1 MFAIFVAFLF
11 NMVTTFIGCLL
22 LLRTYIFY
30 QRLSIFDPV
39 ARLSW
44 ACTNWLVVPLS
55 QVFRPTQ
62 RWEPAS
68 IAGAYIMALVVAL
81 VMREVHGLPVDLIMV
96 PLCAVFVAIRWLL
109 ELVLWGT
116 IIFVILS
123 WVQPTS
129 PSYAMLWRLTNPFL
143 GPVSRMV
150 PRIANIDFSPVV
162 VFLVVNCLLY
172 WVAPLSQGYLF
183 M

>member
-1 MFAIFVAFLF
+1 MFANFVAFFF
-11 NMVTTFIGCLL
+11 NMITTFIGCML
-22 LLRTYIFY
+22 LLRTYVFY

-39 ARLSW
+39 ARMAW
-44 ACTNWLVVPLS
+44 ATTNWLVIPLS

-68 IAGAYIMALVVAL
+68 MIGAVIMALVVVL
-81 VMREVHGLPVDLIMV
+81 VTREVNGMPVDFLMV
-96 PLCAVFVAIRWLL
+96 PICAVFVAIRWFL

-116 IIFVILS
+116 IIFVLLS
-123 WVQPTS
+123 WLQPTS

-143 GPVSRMV
+143 GPISARL

-162 VFLVVNCLLY
+162 VFLIVNMLLY
-172 WVAPLSQGYLF
+172 WVTPLSHGYF
-183 M
+183 F

>member
-1 MFAIFVAFLF
+1 MFANFVAFLF
-11 NMVTTFIGCLL
+11 NMITTFIGCLL

-30 QRLSIFDPV
+30 QRLSIFDPI
-39 ARLSW
+39 ARLAW
-44 ACTNWLVVPLS
+44 ATTNWLVVPLS
-55 QVFRPTQ
+55 QVFRPTL

-68 IAGAYIMALVVAL
+68 IVGAYIMAFVVAF
-81 VMREVHGLPVDLIMV
+81 VSREVHGLPVDLLMV
-96 PLCAVFVAIRWLL
+96 PVCAIFVVIRWLA

-116 IIFVILS
+116 VIFVALS
-123 WVQPTS
+123 WLQPTS

-143 GPVSRMV
+143 GPISRMV

-162 VFLVVNCLLY
+162 VFLLANVVLY